1 MSTQVETGKTRNC
14 VETRCPQ
21 DRVFFFKFFQF
32 PPYINK
38 IPKNKPHFEQN
49 TTDCESMFLS

>member
-21 DRVFFFKFFQF
+21 DREFFKFFQF

-38 IPKNKPHFEQN
+38 IPKDKPHFEKN
-49 TTDCESMFLS
+49 TTNCESMIFS